1 METIVTLIGPY
12 ASGAPP
18 LDQPLV
24 EFVRAALVSAG
35 GQPGATDWLDPGH
48 AADLSATGLDP
59 EHAQTAARAALGIRK
74 IDVIAQPAADRRKK
88 LLVAD
93 MDATIVTG
101 ETLDELADIAG
112 IGAKV
117 AEITARAMNGEIDF
131 AAALRERVSLLYGL
145 PVAVLDQVMPRL
157 ALTAGA
163 QTLVRTMRSHGGY
176 AVLVSGG
183 FRFFTTHVRALC
195 GFDEDQANDL
205 EIRDGRL
212 TGRVIAPIRGR
223 RAKRDTLIETAD
235 RLGVAIEQ
243 TLAVGDGANDLDM
256 LLEAG
261 LGVAFRAKPSVAA
274 AAEARVEY
282 ADLTALLFAQGYRKT
297 EFVA

>member
-145 PVAVLDQVMPRL
+145 PEAVLAQVLPRIVL
-157 ALTAGA
+157 TGGALT
-163 QTLVRTMRSHGGY
+163 LLRTMRADGAY

-183 FRFFTTHVRALC
+183 FSFFTRHVSALC
-195 GFDEDQANDL
+195 GFDEDVANAL

-212 TGRVIAPIRGR
+212 TGRVIEPIRGR
-223 RAKRDTLIETAD
+223 AAKHDTLIATAA
-235 RLGVAIEQ
+235 RLGCPLEL

-256 LLEAG
+256 LMTAG
-261 LGVAFRAKPSVAA
+261 LGIAFHAKPAVAA
-274 AAEARVEY
+274 AARARVTHG
-282 ADLTALLFAQGYRKT
+282 DLTALLFAQGYKKS
-297 EFVA
+297 EFVG